1 LFTLSLA
8 LRSLKRRKLRTTLT
22 VSGIVVG
29 VTLMFVLLSLTSS
42 MDVQSR
48 QMIRA
53 LGGADITVS
62 NSTMMGRFGFEGFP
76 GSSRTIDESIA
87 ELIDQIVGVYAVS
100 PQLSLN
106 GYINGLRVT
115 LNGIDPATYFV
126 VVGELNIINGRSL
139 SQDDTYKIVLGHALA
154 DSLNVTVGESVIVG
168 TNSTSGYKFTVVGI
182 FETGTPFQEM
192 ICYIPL
198 RDAQNISNQQGL
210 VTQIL
215 VKCIDPNEVS
225 SISEEI
231 SSSISGVRVTVPTGM
246 VQQASQM
253 LNALT
258 MFFATIGLVALFA
271 GSFGVVNTMI
281 MSVTERTREI
291 GTLKAIGA
299 GDVEILKMFLMEA
312 LLIGLIGGGV
322 GVATGIVLSYLFPIL
337 TQFIGFIP
345 FGGSTAFGRGGFSLR
360 GIPALTLTPSIDLFT
375 ISFCLSLGVAVG
387 LLAGLYPAWHASR
400 MKPVEALR
408 HV

>member
-76 GSSRTIDESIA
+76 GSSRTIDESIT

-139 SQDDTYKIVLGHALA
+139 SG
-154 DSLNVTVGESVIVG
+154 
-168 TNSTSGYKFTVVGI
+168 
-182 FETGTPFQEM
+182 
-192 ICYIPL
+192 
-198 RDAQNISNQQGL
+198 
-210 VTQIL
+210 
-215 VKCIDPNEVS
+215 
-225 SISEEI
+225 
-231 SSSISGVRVTVPTGM
+231 
-246 VQQASQM
+246 
-253 LNALT
+253 
-258 MFFATIGLVALFA
+258 
-271 GSFGVVNTMI
+271 
-281 MSVTERTREI
+281 
-291 GTLKAIGA
+291 
-299 GDVEILKMFLMEA
+299 
-312 LLIGLIGGGV
+312 
-322 GVATGIVLSYLFPIL
+322 
-337 TQFIGFIP
+337 
-345 FGGSTAFGRGGFSLR
+345 
-360 GIPALTLTPSIDLFT
+360 
-375 ISFCLSLGVAVG
+375 
-387 LLAGLYPAWHASR
+387 
-400 MKPVEALR
+400 
-408 HV
+408 